1 MAWHFS
7 EDRPLWIQLT
17 EIITLKIVSSEYALG
32 SPLPSVR
39 ALAQEAGVNPNTV
52 QRAMAEL
59 ESQGFIETR
68 RTAGRTVTED
78 MQLITQKR
86 KELAFE
92 QINQFMQSMNALGYT
107 QADVKKLLE
116 NWEQEEEK

>member
-1 MAWHFS
+1 MAWRFS

-17 EIITLKIVSSEYALG
+17 EIITLKIVSGEYALG

-39 ALAQEAGVNPNTV
+39 AFAQEAGVNPNTV

-86 KELAFE
+86 KQLAFE
-92 QINQFMQSMNALGYT
+92 QINQFMKAMTALGYT
-107 QADVKKLLE
+107 WAEVKNLLE
-116 NWEQEEEK
+116 NWEREEEK